1 MSAGAGVSIPTS
13 EASANLNTGWNF
25 VFRGGVNV
33 SRDFW
38 LTSISLIT
46 TLVLPM
52 LRWRISGSRLW

>member
-52 LRWRISGSRLW
+52 LR